1 MTNSD
6 SIITNVRLANRSDY
20 SQIIEFNKSMA
31 LETENI
37 ILNNDQIS
45 DGVIAVFEDPNLGR
59 YLIATKHEQI
69 VGGLLLTSEWSDWHN
84 KFYWWIQSV
93 YIKPESRRKG
103 VYKALYEYVCRSAK
117 ERGDVYAIRLYVDI
131 NNQRARQVYQ
141 NLGMNKSNYD
151 MFEEVI

>member
-37 ILNNDQIS
+37 ILDNDQIS

-59 YLIATKHEQI
+59 YLIATIHEEI
-69 VGGLLLTSEWSDWHN
+69 VGGLLLTLEWSDWHN

-93 YIKPESRRKG
+93 YIKPE
-103 VYKALYEYVCRSAK
+103 
-117 ERGDVYAIRLYVDI
+117 
-131 NNQRARQVYQ
+131 
-141 NLGMNKSNYD
+141 
-151 MFEEVI
+151 